1 MDKEE
6 ENKLLGLIVLPITV
20 EANNEGRSGID
31 ATVLSYIKENIT
43 PDVNAPTPAD
53 YPPSAKNG
61 FEDYY
66 SGIELS
72 DEQKQQMA
80 EVAVKGTSLTD
91 EQKQQ
96 MAKVAVKGTSLT
108 DEQKQQMAEVAVK
121 GTSLILSKLND
132 RKKDEYRQA
141 LLSHCGRKP
150 LIGRKKRQ
158 KYFECVTNYNKQVAE
173 KEKIASMPTPAT
185 TAPTKKDWYKNP
197 FVIVGGIAGLSLLGF
212 YAYKTIKTKKS

>member
-6 ENKLLGLIVLPITV
+6 ENKLLGLIVLPITIG
-20 EANNEGRSGID
+20 ANNEGHSGID

-66 SGIELS
+66 SGGDS
-72 DEQKQQMA
+72 TTTAPK
-80 EVAVKGTSLTD
+80 
-91 EQKQQ
+91 
-96 MAKVAVKGTSLT
+96 LT

-132 RKKDEYRQA
+132 KKKDEYRQA

-173 KEKIASMPTPAT
+173 KEKIASMP
-185 TAPTKKDWYKNP
+185 APSANAPIKIEWYKNP
-197 FVIVGGIAGLSLLGF
+197 FVIVGGIAGLSLLAF
-212 YAYKTIKTKKS
+212 YAYKTMKAKKA